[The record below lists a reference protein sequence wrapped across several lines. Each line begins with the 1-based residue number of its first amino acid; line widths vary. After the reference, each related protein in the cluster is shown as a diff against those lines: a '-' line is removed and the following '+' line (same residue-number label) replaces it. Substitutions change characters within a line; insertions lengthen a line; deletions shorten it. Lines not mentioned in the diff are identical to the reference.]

1 MDDAVSRDH
10 TFAVPGL
17 ERGARIQPSA
27 GVKQLVSK
35 RFSVSA
41 APDEPLS
48 TYAHEIHAGID
59 SRTIREE
66 TALDW

>member
-1 MDDAVSRDH
+1 MTRCHATTRSLFR
-10 TFAVPGL
+10 AWNAGPEYNL
-17 ERGARIQPSA
+17 AR